1 MKFGLWNGSGHYCS
15 DWNGPK
21 PQDQAR
27 AEHSVALQI
36 YNMRVE
42 WFVKK
47 YNRFQKRVSPRMAE
61 LELEQLRTQSLELKT
76 ALAKEQQMSA
86 KAAKMIEM
94 LAEDQKYEINVE
106 TVNLLTL

>member
-47 YNRFQKRVSPRMAE
+47 YNRFQKRVSPSMAE
-61 LELEQLRTQSLELKT
+61 LELEQLRT
-76 ALAKEQQMSA
+76 ALAKEQEMSA

-94 LAEDQKYEINVE
+94 LAEDQKYGINVE

>member
-1 MKFGLWNGSGHYCS
+1 
-15 DWNGPK
+15 
-21 PQDQAR
+21 
-27 AEHSVALQI
+27 
-36 YNMRVE
+36 MRVE

-47 YNRFQKRVSPRMAE
+47 YNRFQKRVSPSMAE
-61 LELEQLRTQSLELKT
+61 LELEQLRTQSLKLKT

>member
-1 MKFGLWNGSGHYCS
+1 
-15 DWNGPK
+15 
-21 PQDQAR
+21 
-27 AEHSVALQI
+27 
-36 YNMRVE
+36 
-42 WFVKK
+42 
-47 YNRFQKRVSPRMAE
+47 MAE

>member
-1 MKFGLWNGSGHYCS
+1 
-15 DWNGPK
+15 
-21 PQDQAR
+21 
-27 AEHSVALQI
+27 
-36 YNMRVE
+36 MRVE

-47 YNRFQKRVSPRMAE
+47 YNRFQKRVSPSMAE